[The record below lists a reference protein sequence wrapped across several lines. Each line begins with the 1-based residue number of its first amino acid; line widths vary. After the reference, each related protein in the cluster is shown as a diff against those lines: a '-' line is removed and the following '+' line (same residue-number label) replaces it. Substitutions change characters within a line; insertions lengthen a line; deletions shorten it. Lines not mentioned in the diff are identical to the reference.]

1 MNLPNKLTVAR
12 FILTPLFMAVMMID
26 FPYHY
31 FVGFVIFIV
40 ASITDYFDGKIAR
53 EQNLITNFGKFL
65 DPIAD
70 KALTTA
76 AYIIFCFEHIGTGIE
91 WVLFIVLLREFVVTS
106 VRLAAADSGKVVA
119 ANIYGKIKTVA
130 QMITIG
136 TITFFMGVFREFGAL
151 MPREIFIAGV
161 KTFDVGSSALL
172 WVSAIL
178 TLIAGVTYIIDNK
191 EFINSNK

>member
-1 MNLPNKLTVAR
+1 MNLPNKLTLFRIFLIPV
-12 FILTPLFMAVMMID
+12 FILVMLSNI
-26 FPYHY
+26 PSKYLIACL
-31 FVGFVIFIV
+31 IFIA
-40 ASITDYFDGKIAR
+40 ASITDAMDGHIAR
-53 EQNLITNFGKFL
+53 KYNLVTDFGKFL

-136 TITFFMGVFREFGAL
+136 TITFFMGVLREFRAL

-161 KTFDVGSSALL
+161 KTFEVGSSALL
-172 WVSAIL
+172 WISAIL

>member
-12 FILTPLFMAVMMID
+12 FILTPLFMAVMMIE
-26 FPYHY
+26 FPYHH

-76 AYIIFCFEHIGTGIE
+76 AYIFFCFLHIGTGIE

-106 VRLAAADSGKVVA
+106 VRLAAADGGKVVA
-119 ANIYGKIKTVA
+119 ANIWGKLKTVA

-136 TITFFMGVFREFGAL
+136 TITFFMGVFTEFGSV
-151 MPREIFIAGV
+151 MPTEVFVTGV
-161 KTFDVGSSALL
+161 KVFNIASTIML
-172 WVSAIL
+172 WISAIL
-178 TLIAGVTYIIDNK
+178 TLVAGITYIIDNK

>member
-12 FILTPLFMAVMMID
+12 FILTPLFMAVMMIH

-53 EQNLITNFGKFL
+53 EKNLITNFGKFL

-136 TITFFMGVFREFGAL
+136 AITFFMGVLHEFGSL
-151 MPREIFIAGV
+151 MPMRVLATGV
-161 KTFDVGSSALL
+161 KAFNIGASVLL
-172 WVSAIL
+172 WISAIL
-178 TLIAGVTYIIDNK
+178 TLVAGITYIIDNK

>member
-26 FPYHY
+26 FQYHY
-31 FVGFVIFIV
+31 FVGFLIFVV
-40 ASITDYFDGKIAR
+40 ASATDFLDGKIAR
-53 EQNLITNFGKFL
+53 EKNLITNFGKFL

-91 WVLFIVLLREFVVTS
+91 WVLFIVLLREFVITS
-106 VRLAAADSGKVVA
+106 VRLAAADSGKIVA

-136 TITFFMGVFREFGAL
+136 TITFFMGVLQEFGSL
-151 MPREIFIAGV
+151 MPIRVFATGV
-161 KTFDVGSSALL
+161 KVFNVGASVLL
-172 WVSAIL
+172 WISAIL
-178 TLIAGVTYIIDNK
+178 TLVAGITYIIDNK